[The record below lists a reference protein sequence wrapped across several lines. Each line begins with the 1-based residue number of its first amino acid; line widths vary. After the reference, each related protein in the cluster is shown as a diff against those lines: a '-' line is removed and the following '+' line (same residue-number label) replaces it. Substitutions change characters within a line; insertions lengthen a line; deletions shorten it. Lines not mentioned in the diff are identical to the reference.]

1 MPSTENLSRQVASQ
15 AGAPPA
21 VPPIGV
27 ALLGCGVVGSS
38 VARLLAEKAPEYQAL
53 LGRPLELVG
62 AAVRDV
68 RKSRGG
74 GVDPALMTANA
85 GDLVLNPDVQVVVE
99 VMGGVEPAKDLLLSA
114 IKAGKQVVTANKE
127 LIARHGREIFAAAR
141 EAGVGVYY
149 EGAVAG
155 GIPIILPLR
164 RSLAANSIDG
174 VFGIVNGTTN
184 YILTRMSEE
193 GAAYAD
199 VLAEAQTLG
208 YAEADP
214 ASDVEGHDAAYKIA
228 LLAGL
233 ITGKRVPIEQVGREG
248 ITSITPADLRYAR
261 DLGYTVKLLALARRQ
276 GDRIEVGVHPTM
288 IPLSHPLAAIR
299 LVTNAVAVK
308 GDAVGE
314 VVFSGPGAGG
324 MPTASA
330 VVADVL
336 GAAEALAGPSP
347 LMAPHDGQDAD
358 LVPQREVTTAFYLR
372 LTADDKPGVLGA
384 LGTRFGTHG
393 VSIRL
398 FVQREAAGGK
408 AELVFV
414 THPVAEGAFRDAIAK
429 ISNHS
434 AIQSVE
440 CVIRVEDNV

>member
-1 MPSTENLSRQVASQ
+1 MRTAENLSRQVAAAS
-15 AGAPPA
+15 GTPPGTS
-21 VPPIGV
+21 PIGV
-27 ALLGCGVVGSS
+27 ALLGCGTVGGS
-38 VARLLAEKAPEYQAL
+38 VARLLTEKAADYQAL
-53 LGRPLELVG
+53 LGRPLNLVG

-68 RKSRGG
+68 RKTRGI
-74 GVDPALMTANA
+74 DPALVT
-85 GDLVLNPDVQVVVE
+85 DRPDSLVQDPDVQVVVE
-99 VMGGVEPAKDLLLSA
+99 VMGGVEPARSLLLAA

-127 LIARHGREIFAAAR
+127 LIARHGREIFEAAR
-141 EAGVGVYY
+141 NAGVGVYY

-164 RSLAANSIDG
+164 RSLAANAIDA

-193 GAAYAD
+193 GAAYAE
-199 VLAEAQTLG
+199 VLADAQKLG
-208 YAEADP
+208 YAERDP
-214 ASDVEGHDAAYKIA
+214 ASDVEGHDAAFKIA
-228 LLAGL
+228 LLASL
-233 ITGKRVPIEQVGREG
+233 VTGKRVPIEQVSREG
-248 ITSITPADLRYAR
+248 ITRITPADLKYAR
-261 DLGYTVKLLALARRQ
+261 DLGYAVKLLALARRQ

-299 LVTNAVAVK
+299 LVTNAIAVK

-330 VVADVL
+330 VVADIL
-336 GAAEALAGPSP
+336 GAAEALSGPGP
-347 LMAPHDGQDAD
+347 LMAPQDGQDAE
-358 LVPQREVTTAFYLR
+358 LVPQREVVTAFYLR

-398 FVQREAAGGK
+398 FVQREAPGGK

-414 THPVAEGAFRDAIAK
+414 THPVAEGAFRDAITK

-434 AIQSVE
+434 AIQSVD
-440 CVIRVEDNV
+440 CIIRVEDDV

>member
-1 MPSTENLSRQVASQ
+1 MPTAENLSSKKPAAASVAPV
-15 AGAPPA
+15 G
-21 VPPIGV
+21 I

-38 VARLLAEKAPEYQAL
+38 VARLLAEKGGTYAER
-53 LGRPLELVG
+53 LGRPLSLVG

-68 RKSRGG
+68 RRARD
-74 GVDPALMTANA
+74 VDPALLTTDAAALATM
-85 GDLVLNPDVQVVVE
+85 PDVHIVVE
-99 VMGGVEPAKDLLLSA
+99 VMGGVKPARELLLAA
-114 IKAGKQVVTANKE
+114 IRAGKHVVTANKE
-127 LIARHGREIFAAAR
+127 VLARHGAELFAAAR
-141 EAGVGVYY
+141 EAGVGVYF

-155 GIPIILPLR
+155 GIPLVLPLL
-164 RSLAANSIDG
+164 RSMAANSVQG

-193 GAAYAD
+193 GAPYAE
-199 VLAEAQTLG
+199 VLAEAQRLG

-228 LLAGL
+228 ILAGL
-233 ITGKRVPIEQVGREG
+233 ISGRRVPIEGVGREG
-248 ITSITPADLRYAR
+248 ITQIAPVDLKYAR
-261 DLGYTVKLLALARRQ
+261 DLNYAVKLLAIARR
-276 GDRIEVGVHPTM
+276 GADGRLEVRVNPAM
-288 IPLSHPLAAIR
+288 IPVQHPLASIR

-330 VVADVL
+330 VVADIL
-336 GAAEALAGPSP
+336 NAAEALGGPGP
-347 LMAPHDGQDAD
+347 LVAPGGNGDAD
-358 LVPQREVTTAFYLR
+358 LLPDREVVSAFYLR

-398 FVQREAAGGK
+398 FVQRVAAEGK

-434 AIQSVE
+434 AIQKVE
-440 CVIRVEDNV
+440 CIIRVEDDV